1 MRIVPWCFAN
11 VYPVL
16 DLKVPATPLLPNPGV
31 GISMTACIAG
41 IAAQSVVFTARR
53 CKTNR
58 RRLAASKLRPLIGAS
73 AISGEAQRESSL
85 IPKKYLLLE
94 TDLGNVAMLLRPDS
108 APLTVEHVCRLVDE
122 GLYNGCYFY
131 RSDFVLQWGL
141 WLPNETEV
149 KNPYPDIAA
158 NETDSGTFLSNRPG
172 TVAIAHG
179 IGVNGNSDIFIN
191 LQDNDYLDTM
201 SLGFCVFAELDAKSR
216 RVVKDLA
223 EAVVNGLKPV
233 IWQASIESQLQK
245 KEKLLE
251 APVYWCFLHLFPLAV
266 SMQRSY
272 DSFCS
277 QWEDFKSVLVVKPK
291 DENG

>member
-158 NETDSGTFLSNRPG
+158 N
-172 TVAIAHG
+172 
-179 IGVNGNSDIFIN
+179 
-191 LQDNDYLDTM
+191 
-201 SLGFCVFAELDAKSR
+201 VFAELDAKSR

-251 APVYWCFLHLFPLAV
+251 APVYWCFLHLSPPCIHQSCVPSVLHPRFPLAV

>member
-158 NETDSGTFLSNRPG
+158 N
-172 TVAIAHG
+172 
-179 IGVNGNSDIFIN
+179 
-191 LQDNDYLDTM
+191 
-201 SLGFCVFAELDAKSR
+201 VFAELDAKSR

-245 KEKLLE
+245 KEK
-251 APVYWCFLHLFPLAV
+251 FPLAV